1 MRPFAGQVRTAA
13 CERARKPLKTRDQPS
28 SRPRAMLPFRLA
40 MPLLLLALIAARAE
54 AAMENFITFAE
65 ISSAIIAAIG
75 LALGLEWLSLHW
87 FMRMMPQRHGRGSMG
102 RS

>member
-1 MRPFAGQVRTAA
+1 
-13 CERARKPLKTRDQPS
+13 
-28 SRPRAMLPFRLA
+28 
-40 MPLLLLALIAARAE
+40 
-54 AAMENFITFAE
+54 MENFITFAE

-87 FMRMMPQRHGRGSMG
+87 IMRMMPQRHGRGSMG

>member
-13 CERARKPLKTRDQPS
+13 CERARKPLKTLEQPR
-28 SRPRAMLPFRLA
+28 SRPRATLPFRLA

-65 ISSAIIAAIG
+65 ISSAIITAIG

-87 FMRMMPQRHGRGSMG
+87 FMRVMPQRHGRGSVG